1 MNTPIIPDIL
11 QPNLALV
18 FCGTAPSRVS
28 AQKGAYYAN
37 PANKFWRTLFAVGLI
52 PLALTPNEFAC
63 LPEFGIGL
71 TDMAK
76 YAVGNDSD
84 LSASD
89 FDREA
94 FISKMAQYQPRCVAF
109 TSKKAASVFLECAT
123 SQLHYGLQT
132 TMMTHP
138 DGSQTHFFVLPSPSG
153 LATSY
158 WDERVWHDL
167 AEWLRQNRA

>member
-52 PLALTPNEFAC
+52 PSPLPASAYAR

-94 FISKMAQYQPRCVAF
+94 FIRKIEQYQPRCVAF
-109 TSKKAASVFLECAT
+109 TSKKAASVFLQCAT
-123 SQLHYGLQT
+123 AHIHYGLQSV
-132 TMMTHP
+132 TMVH
-138 DGSQTHFFVLPSPSG
+138 SNIAITHFFVLPSPSG
-153 LATSY
+153 LAISY
-158 WDERVWHDL
+158 WDERIWHNL
-167 AEWLRQNRA
+167 AEWKRQNCA